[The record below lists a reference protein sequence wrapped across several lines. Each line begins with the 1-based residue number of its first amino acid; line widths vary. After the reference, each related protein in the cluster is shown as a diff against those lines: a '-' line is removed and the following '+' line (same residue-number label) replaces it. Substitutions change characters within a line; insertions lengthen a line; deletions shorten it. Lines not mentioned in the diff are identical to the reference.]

1 MQEKFEDEWRRYQI
15 ELTIN
20 GKIAEEVGRLSDPIK
35 PVRQHDSQN
44 R

>member
-1 MQEKFEDEWRRYQI
+1 MQKEFEDEWRGNQK

-20 GKIAEEVGRLSDPIK
+20 GKIAEEVCRLSDPIK